1 MVEGESSAEAGQRRR
16 NDIARQQGGVL
27 RHVLREE
34 VGMHDFRPG
43 DTNLTP
49 ADQAAFDA
57 RLKATQRREDF
68 QKPKGLLKKLR
79 GLVGI

>member
-1 MVEGESSAEAGQRRR
+1 MAEGGISEEARQRHE
-16 NDIARQQGGVL
+16 NDTARQQKGVL

-34 VGMHDFRPG
+34 AGMHDFRPG

-57 RLKATQRREDF
+57 RLKATQRRESASAPKSLLGRLRDF
-68 QKPKGLLKKLR
+68 
-79 GLVGI
+79 VGI